1 MIRIQTPLTQI
12 LRLVLLTQILT
23 YPLIAQETEISIPFH
38 FLAQDQGLQ
47 DLNNAFVTKDSR
59 GFIWISSFENGL
71 FRFDGR
77 SFENYKTNPT
87 DPTSIGTNHI
97 TSRCFEDEDGNL
109 WFSSY
114 DAINCY
120 IRKQGNFRTYRI
132 SDSTGTELKNFYSA
146 FHLDQE
152 KNLWVRLGD
161 RGGTLYLF
169 NIETTEASFQH
180 QMYGQRFSVVEDDSG
195 KVTSVLSTMVSPQ
208 AGAILYSYGS
218 LGELSSEVSLLSP
231 EFIQRKVSSFQSYI
245 SGSGS
250 AWIGTS
256 AGLAE
261 VTEVS
266 RAASATSFFPT
277 FNQDTIGWAWSILPF
292 DDSHLLVSTTRQ
304 GLLLFNLEERRFVE
318 RIAGDKDD
326 VFGID
331 PEAPLFELYLDSDS
345 ILWVSSYSN
354 GLYYGSPNKKK
365 FDRLRFG
372 ESSSTVPEVRYL
384 AEDSK
389 GDVWGME
396 PKGTIWRFEAETE
409 AVQEVTFPNARFNS
423 FKAPASLYKGQN
435 GRIWLADGGKLFLLE
450 NQVLLPIDTLER
462 AIDNLFELKSG
473 KILLTSTERTFLL
486 EPLGEREYRRT
497 AFQDPDS
504 GEDTWFTAALQDA
517 EGRIY
522 LSLDYNR
529 IVVFQESSEGLVA
542 IAEVENPSHFWGAY
556 EDIDNNCIWLTT
568 PVGLGRLDKED
579 YQFQGLD
586 LAVELGTC
594 WGLLA
599 DQEENLW
606 LSNGDGL
613 HRYSTKEQNFHS
625 YHPADGSFRTGY
637 TRYAFLQRTN
647 GEIWFGGR
655 EGITVFDPERIQF
668 LATSAQIQLKSLKVH
683 GKPFQMTDS
692 TQIGEVK
699 SFNLG
704 PGQNY
709 LEFEFVALEFSDPS
723 AIQYQFQLD
732 GYDRNWVNAGSLTRA
747 AYQKLPPGSYTLF
760 VRATN
765 SDGLWSDPLELKLT
779 IRPWFYQTG
788 WFKGAMI
795 LLIIGIGILI
805 YRAQLKRR
813 LREEAVKNLQ
823 ELNAFKS
830 RFFTNITHEFR
841 SPLNIIL
848 SYLDT
853 ALQRNKSLKKGNLEI
868 MQRSGKQLLY
878 LVNQILDLRRLE
890 VAKVEVQY
898 EEMDGAKL
906 AKAVVED
913 FQKLA
918 YGKGI
923 KLDYES
929 ESTEEVISS
938 DREKL
943 RKILSNLVSN
953 AIKFTSRGGVVK
965 LQVEQKNGSIQF
977 SVADT
982 GTGIAKDKLPHIF
995 EQFYQAHDESTNKFG
1010 SGVGLALSQE
1020 LAQAMGGK
1028 ITVKSKVGQGSTFAL
1043 TLPRKA
1049 MDQEELDGLS
1059 SHTQEDLM
1067 TAGDVSLDPIDADVD
1082 TEALAEQLYVEAIE
1096 EREGKPLVLIVEDNV
1111 NFRTYIQEILSPHYR
1126 TVIRSNGE
1134 DGLKA
1139 ALKLVPDLVVTD
1151 VKMPIMDGY
1160 ELTAALKANAATC
1173 HIPIILLTG
1182 LDDIDARVKG
1192 IQTGADIYLNK
1203 PFHEQ
1208 ELLSWIHNL
1217 LKLREKLQGFYRGIG
1232 VSTSDESYE
1241 PHESNDP
1248 DREFIRRVKKA
1259 IEENFHRDTFS
1270 VKELSEIMNMEYVT
1284 FYRKFKAIMNENA
1297 KKTIQDRR
1305 LSKARELLI
1314 NEPSKQIREIAFE
1327 VGFSDPGYFSKTFRE
1342 AVNMTPK
1349 EFREQTS

>member
-1 MIRIQTPLTQI
+1 MIRLLTPLTQI
-12 LRLVLLTQILT
+12 LLLALVIQMVS
-23 YPLIAQETEISIPFH
+23 YPLVAQESGISIPFH

-47 DLNNAFVTKDSR
+47 DLNNAFVSKDSR

-71 FRFDGR
+71 FRYDGK

-87 DPTSIGTNHI
+87 DPNSIGTNHI
-97 TSRCFEDEDGNL
+97 TSPCFEDEEGNL

-120 IRKQGNFRTYRI
+120 VRKSGNFKTYRI
-132 SDSTGTELKNFYSA
+132 SDSTGTALKNFYSA
-146 FHLDQE
+146 FHLDQQ

-161 RGGTLYLF
+161 RGGALFLF
-169 NIETTEASFQH
+169 NIETGEASYQH
-180 QMYGQRFSVVEDDSG
+180 QMYGQRFSVVQDQAG
-195 KVTSVLSTMVSPQ
+195 RVTDVLSTMVSPRR
-208 AGAILYSYGS
+208 GAILYKYDN
-218 LGELSSEVSLLSP
+218 LGALDSEVALLSP
-231 EFIQRKVSSFQSYI
+231 ESIQRKVTTYQSYI
-245 SGSGS
+245 SASGG

-261 VTEVS
+261 VADVNDP
-266 RAASATSFFPT
+266 ASETTFIPT
-277 FNQDTIGWAWSILPF
+277 FNKDTVGWAWSIVPF

-304 GLLLFNLEERRFVE
+304 GLLLFDLQDKKFIQRV
-318 RIAGDKDD
+318 AGD
-326 VFGID
+326 
-331 PEAPLFELYLDSDS
+331 ETAPFSINPKHPLYELYLDSDS
-345 ILWVSSYSN
+345 ILWVTSYTN
-354 GLYYGSPNKKK
+354 GLYYGSPQKKK
-365 FDRLRFG
+365 FEQLRG
-372 ESSSTVPEVRYL
+372 QESLSTIPELRYL
-384 AEDSK
+384 AEDAN

-396 PKGTIWRFEAETE
+396 PKGTVWRFEAETE
-409 AVQEVTFPNARFNS
+409 VATEVTFPKAEFNS
-423 FKAPASLYKGQN
+423 FKAPAALFKGQN
-435 GRIWLADGGKLFLLE
+435 GRIWFADGGKLYLWE
-450 NQVLLPIDTLER
+450 DEKLLPIDTLGKTV
-462 AIDNLFELKSG
+462 DNLFELKSG
-473 KILLTSTERTFLL
+473 KVLLTSSERTFLL
-486 EPLGEREYRRT
+486 DPLGNGEYRRSS
-497 AFQDPDS
+497 FQDPDN
-504 GEDTWFTAALQDA
+504 GEDTWFTAAVQDA

-529 IVVFQESSEGLVA
+529 IVVFQESSEGLVD
-542 IAEVENPSHFWGAY
+542 IAQIENPSHFWGAY

-568 PVGLGRLDKED
+568 PVGLGRLDKET
-579 YQFQGLD
+579 YQFEGTNAD
-586 LAVELGTC
+586 VGLGTC

-599 DQEENLW
+599 DQDKNLW

-613 HRYSTKEQNFHS
+613 HRYSTKDKGLHS

-637 TRYAFLQRTN
+637 TRYASLQRSN
-647 GEIWFGGR
+647 GEMWFGGR
-655 EGITVFDPERIQF
+655 EGITVFDPNEIE
-668 LATSAQIQLKSLKVH
+668 LLTSAPQIQLKSLKVH
-683 GKPFQMTDS
+683 GKPYQTTDS
-692 TQIGEVK
+692 TQISEVS
-699 SFNLG
+699 SFELG

-709 LEFEFVALEFSDPS
+709 LEFEFVALEYSDPS
-723 AIQYQFQLD
+723 AIQYQFRLD
-732 GYDRNWVNAGSLTRA
+732 RYDRDWVNAGTLTRV
-747 AYQKLPPGSYTLF
+747 AYQKLPPGYYTLH

-765 SDGLWSDPLELKLT
+765 SDGLWSNPKEFKLT
-779 IRPWFYQTG
+779 IRPWFYQTR
-788 WFKGAMI
+788 WFQGAMLL
-795 LLIIGIGILI
+795 LLILIGYMF
-805 YRAQLKRR
+805 YRAHLKRR

-868 MQRSGKQLLY
+868 MQRSGTQLLY
-878 LVNQILDLRRLE
+878 LVNQILDLRRME

-898 EEMDGAKL
+898 EEMDVSRL
-906 AKAVVED
+906 SKAVVDD

-923 KLDYES
+923 KLEYES
-929 ESTEEVISS
+929 EFPELMTYS

-965 LQVEQKNGSIQF
+965 MCVDEKNEDVSFI
-977 SVADT
+977 VTDT
-982 GTGIAKDKLPHIF
+982 GIGIAKEKLPHIF
-995 EQFYQAHDESTNKFG
+995 EQFYQAHDENTNKFG

-1028 ITVKSKVGQGSTFAL
+1028 ITVQSKVGQGSTFAL
-1043 TLPRKA
+1043 TLPRIA

-1059 SHTQEDLM
+1059 SHTKEDFM
-1067 TAGDVSLDPIDADVD
+1067 AAGDVSFDPVDADVD

-1096 EREGKPLVLIVEDNV
+1096 EREGKPLVLIVEDNA
-1111 NFRTYIQEILSPHYR
+1111 NFRTYIQEILAPHYR
-1126 TVIRSNGE
+1126 TIIRSNGE

-1160 ELTAALKANAATC
+1160 DLTAALKANATTC

-1208 ELLSWIHNL
+1208 ELLSWITNL

-1232 VSTSDESYE
+1232 VSTTDESQE
-1241 PHESNDP
+1241 PHETNDP
-1248 DREFIRRVKKA
+1248 DREFIRKVRKA
-1259 IEENFHRDTFS
+1259 IEENFHRETFS
-1270 VKELSEIMNMEYVT
+1270 VKELSEMMNMEYVT

-1297 KKTIQDRR
+1297 KKAIQDRR
-1305 LSKARELLI
+1305 LSKARQLLI
-1314 NEPSKQIREIAFE
+1314 SEPSKQIREIAFE

-1342 AVNMTPK
+1342 AVKMTPK